1 MGLNNNEGKLTFV
14 NISNGR
20 LYTKAKDQQPVYYTD
35 IDGTIIKVDFAQEEY
50 QGKQFE
56 VAKFTMTDR
65 GEKFVLQMRVDSGY
79 FRGFCNSLRTGDPTM
94 PINVTPSYK
103 EKDGKPQTT
112 CFIKQFGKTLKFSF
126 TKDNMGDLPPVEQVT
141 FKGQTQW
148 DGSKQLEYWKK
159 WLQSIQFTHEAV
171 IEDERK
177 ELSTPSPAKTFTD
190 DDMPQDGLPF

>member
-1 MGLNNNEGKLTFV
+1 MGLNQNEGKLTFV

-20 LYTKAKDQQPVYYTD
+20 LYTKSKDQPPVYYTD
-35 IDGTIIKVDFAQEEY
+35 IDGTITKVDFSKEEY

-56 VAKFTMTDR
+56 VAKFTMVDK
-65 GEKFVLQMRVDSGY
+65 GDKFVLQMRVDSGY

-94 PINVTPSYK
+94 PINISPSYK

-112 CFIKQFGKTLKFSF
+112 CFVKQFGKVLKFAF
-126 TKDNMGDLPPVEQVT
+126 TKDHMGDYPQLEQIT

-148 DGSKQLEYWKK
+148 DGTKQIEYWKK
-159 WLQSIQFTHEAV
+159 WLSSIQFTHEAV

-177 ELSTPSPAKTFTD
+177 ELSAPPTEKTFVED
-190 DDMPQDGLPF
+190 NGSDLPF